1 MNIDL
6 VLKDLAMGIILFH
19 IPKASCSV
27 FSPAFVEVL
36 NCIVLAEQEEPSR
49 KPGPKSLE
57 VDFSL
62 SLFFFA
68 QFSFRLSFPKNFWTL
83 CYKNVSSFPP
93 QILHSVG

>member
-36 NCIVLAEQEEPSR
+36 NCIVLAEQEEPSG
-49 KPGPKSLE
+49 KPGPKSL
-57 VDFSL
+57 
-62 SLFFFA
+62 
-68 QFSFRLSFPKNFWTL
+68 
-83 CYKNVSSFPP
+83 
-93 QILHSVG
+93 